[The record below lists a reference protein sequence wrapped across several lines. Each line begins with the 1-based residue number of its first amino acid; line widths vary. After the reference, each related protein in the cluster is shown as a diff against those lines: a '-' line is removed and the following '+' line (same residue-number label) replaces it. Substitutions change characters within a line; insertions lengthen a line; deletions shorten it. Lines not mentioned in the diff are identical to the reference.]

1 MTPQGHCDSRFAPLA
16 EAFARLFDNPQE
28 RGAALCLE
36 VGGETVVD
44 LWGGVADKDGEQPWQ
59 RDTILNLFSC
69 TKTFTAVAVLQ
80 LVAEGKLELDAP
92 VARYWPEFAAA
103 GKAAINVRQLLCHR
117 AGLPAL
123 REQMPPEALYDWQ
136 APVPSPIRRRSSP
149 APTSR
154 NGDACSSRP
163 PMAMATRARS
173 PASIAACCRDV
184 CWKMNCWAS
193 WPTNTR

>member
-103 GKAAINVRQLLCHR
+103 GKAAISVRQLLCHR
-117 AGLPAL
+117 AGS
-123 REQMPPEALYDWQ
+123 
-136 APVPSPIRRRSSP
+136 PSCASRCRPRHSTTGRR
-149 APTSR
+149 
-154 NGDACSSRP
+154 
-163 PMAMATRARS
+163 
-173 PASIAACCRDV
+173 
-184 CWKMNCWAS
+184 
-193 WPTNTR
+193 